1 MSKEKEDAVTVKV
14 KKNKNK
20 EKFKVFTKKKNHKD
34 TEANFIEKL
43 QAKYES
49 VSNNIKFLYISIC
62 CIILDRFICC
72 NKIWRLPLIS
82 KNT

>member
-1 MSKEKEDAVTVKV
+1 MSKEIEDAVTVKV

-49 VSNNIKFLYISIC
+49 VSN
-62 CIILDRFICC
+62 
-72 NKIWRLPLIS
+72 KI
-82 KNT
+82 